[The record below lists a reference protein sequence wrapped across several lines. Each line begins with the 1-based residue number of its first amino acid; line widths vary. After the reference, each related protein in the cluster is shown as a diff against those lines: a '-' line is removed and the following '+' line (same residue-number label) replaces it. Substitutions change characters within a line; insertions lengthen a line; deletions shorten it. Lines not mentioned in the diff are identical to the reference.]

1 MNNNSK
7 PKTAAKVAQVDEAK
21 IEDRSNGNEKTN
33 MKTLPAGLR
42 EYKRTPDFNADTL
55 PKGFLHRHSTKEGTW
70 GLLEVEAGSVVYVID
85 DEADRG
91 RYTLR
96 QGDRAVITPCQLH
109 HLESASPDLVFHVK
123 FLK

>member
-1 MNNNSK
+1 
-7 PKTAAKVAQVDEAK
+7 
-21 IEDRSNGNEKTN
+21 

-42 EYKRTPDFNADTL
+42 EYKRTPSLNADTL
-55 PKGFLHRHSTKEGTW
+55 PRGFLRRHATKKGTW

-85 DEADRG
+85 DEANRG

-96 QGDRAVITPCQLH
+96 QGDRAVIAPRQLH
-109 HLESASPDLVFHVK
+109 HLESASADLVFQVR